1 MEFVSDIGQVLVL
14 AAETAEGEEE
24 GGSFLVSPGLGLMIW
39 TLLLFGFTMWVL
51 SKIAFPKIA
60 EAIDKRA
67 QLISDS
73 IESAERSKRESE
85 ELTAEYRARLK
96 EAREQADDIVARAR
110 KSAETAKSEAAD
122 EGREKREE
130 LLAAARRD
138 IEAETRRS
146 LERIRKEVADLT
158 VLTTEKVAR
167 KSLDSEDHKRL
178 VDEALKEVDF
188 ATLGGETE
196 RSAVTKNP
204 PRSRRNRISPQGEAR
219 GDGR

>member
-96 EAREQADDIVARAR
+96 EAREQAEDIVARAR
-110 KSAETAKSEAAD
+110 KSAETAKAEAAD

-178 VDEALKEVDF
+178 VDEALSEVDF
-188 ATLGGETE
+188 ATLGGESE
-196 RSAVTKNP
+196 G
-204 PRSRRNRISPQGEAR
+204 SRN
-219 GDGR
+219 